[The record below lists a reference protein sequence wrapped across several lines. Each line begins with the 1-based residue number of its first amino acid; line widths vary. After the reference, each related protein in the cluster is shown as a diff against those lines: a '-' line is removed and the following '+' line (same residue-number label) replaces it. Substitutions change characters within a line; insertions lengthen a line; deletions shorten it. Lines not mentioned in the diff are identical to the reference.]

1 MYIVGGT
8 SWKGLACLGIRMHMR
23 AVVYD
28 HLSVDL
34 QWDGSPTIGYGKPV
48 GPPRYLVPR
57 LLSFP
62 QAMDGIDVLLT

>member
-1 MYIVGGT
+1 
-8 SWKGLACLGIRMHMR
+8 MHMR